1 MLHNI
6 IFLSLSFFFLL
17 GWLSYVIYICIYIY
31 IYIYASS
38 TENENVVSI
47 FPSKIR
53 KLHTTRSWDYLRMPL
68 SVKRNLK
75 IESNIIVR
83 LLDTGNKLRLLKE
96 F

>member
-1 MLHNI
+1 M
-6 IFLSLSFFFLL
+6 
-17 GWLSYVIYICIYIY
+17 
-31 IYIYASS
+31 
-38 TENENVVSI
+38 VSI